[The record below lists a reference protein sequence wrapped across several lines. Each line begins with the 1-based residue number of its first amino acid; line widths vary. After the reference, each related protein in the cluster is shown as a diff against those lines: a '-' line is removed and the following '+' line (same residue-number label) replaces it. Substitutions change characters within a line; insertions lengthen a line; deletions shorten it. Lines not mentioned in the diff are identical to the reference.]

1 MATYDNDPNSMAIN
15 RINFDIN
22 RLDRDRETL
31 ENEKIYFKFYQSD
44 NLNTKYKQLIIGPKD
59 TPYEGGFYLFDAQ
72 FPDQYPFHPPKMKT
86 RTQGEGVR
94 KHPNLYVSGKCCFS
108 FLGTWSGPPWTACQN
123 PYTVAFSMRSVLTK
137 EPLRNE
143 PGYENVN
150 DSRQNIYEYII
161 DFFNLKWGVCNI
173 VNEILNESGV
183 VGKEFICFKNE
194 ILNYFYEHFNS
205 YLDQLDKFKNDD
217 GKVIDSPV
225 YGFKIKINYS
235 ELKENILNLNKQVRK
250 IFEQNTKKKTPVKK
264 KSIIKKDLKKND
276 KKVVNSQLETT
287 IENKSKNIKSKKF
300 QKGFPQISITKF
312 SVGDIIDIHG
322 NNCNNLK
329 ESLAKNNIRFK
340 IIQIVY
346 PSGRKIKRWKKIE

>member
-1 MATYDNDPNSMAIN
+1 MATYDNEPNSMAIN

-22 RLDRDRETL
+22 RLDRDKDTL
-31 ENEKIYFKFYQSD
+31 DNEKIYFRFYEGD
-44 NLNTKYKQLIIGPKD
+44 DLNTKYKQLIIGPKD
-59 TPYEGGFYLFDAQ
+59 TPYDGGFYLFNAQ

-150 DSRQNIYEYII
+150 DSRQNLYEYII
-161 DFFNLKWGVCNI
+161 DYFNLKWGVYNV
-173 VNEILNESGV
+173 VNEILNKSGV
-183 VGKEFICFKNE
+183 AGKEFICFKNE
-194 ILNYFYEHFNS
+194 ILKYYYENYNS
-205 YLDQLDKFKNDD
+205 YLVQLDKFKKDD

-235 ELKENILNLNKQVRK
+235 ELKINLNNLNNQVIK
-250 IFEQNTKKKTPVKK
+250 IFEKNTKKKTSVKNN
-264 KSIIKKDLKKND
+264 SNITKDD
-276 KKVVNSQLETT
+276 KKIVNSQLKTT
-287 IENKSKNIKSKKF
+287 LDNNNKSSLKKSRKF
-300 QKGFPQISITKF
+300 QKGFPQVSITKF
-312 SVGDIIDIHG
+312 SVGDIVDING

-329 ESLAKNNIRFK
+329 ESLAKEIIRFK
-340 IIQIVY
+340 IIQMVY